1 MSKVMKKALALVL
14 ALTMVF
20 STVVVS
26 SAAKKAKTNAIT
38 VSTAKKGKT
47 KVAATSKITV
57 KKGAKVYLNTTAS
70 KCKVKSSKK
79 SVATAKVSKK
89 KITVTAKKVG
99 TTKLTITKKGYKTV
113 TVTVKVAKKAPSFK
127 VNKSKVEVTA
137 GSTAKVKVTTTAKKI
152 KVATSKKSVATA
164 KVSKKTVTIS
174 AKKAGSA
181 TIYVSDK
188 NNAAAY
194 KAVKVTVKAKE
205 VAPVTEDVKV
215 DTTTI
220 KADPAKGEVSFKLPT
235 TDIKKITKVVTK
247 VGKTDVTISDAEL
260 AEITTA
266 VADKKVAELL
276 ATKTKGQKDKDITLA
291 GKKVTVVTEY
301 DATKGAD
308 VKYAGKAYNVKAD
321 NAKSTVTVNG
331 KTATYNAADGTVTYS
346 GLNADQLKKAEQ
358 AIKDTQFTVAK

>member
-38 VSTAKKGKT
+38 VSTAKKGTT

-181 TIYVSDK
+181 TIYVSNK

-194 KAVKVTVKAKE
+194 KAVKVTVKAAAPAEETKTVD
-205 VAPVTEDVKV
+205 VASIKKDEKAG
-215 DTTTI
+215 TI
-220 KADPAKGEVSFKLPT
+220 TFALPT

-276 ATKTKGQKDKDITLA
+276 ATKTKGQKDKDITVA

-331 KTATYNAADGTVTYS
+331 KTATYNADGTVTYS